1 MSQEQNL
8 PDYKLR
14 FLQEMEEL
22 RQEEARQLAEQNQQ
36 SFLNT
41 TMQR

>member
-22 RQEEARQLAEQNQQ
+22 RQEEAKKLAEQNQQ
-36 SFLNT
+36 PLLNS
-41 TMQR
+41 TMQK